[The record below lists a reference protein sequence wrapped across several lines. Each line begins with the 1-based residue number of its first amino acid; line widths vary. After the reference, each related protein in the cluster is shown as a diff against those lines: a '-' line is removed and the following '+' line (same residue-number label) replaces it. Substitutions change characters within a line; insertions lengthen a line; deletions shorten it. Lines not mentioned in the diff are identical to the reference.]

1 MIIPYDLKVRCVK
14 ESYTGKTAREIYNGI
29 FAPEHGDSMSFS
41 TFARKLRYWRNK
53 QMADGVTLERG
64 TYGGFTAHGATVQ
77 VNGNGE
83 ITQAWIKQKAEDV
96 NWDDIKDFIRENV
109 QPLKIDACE
118 ISGGTMLEIPLFDM
132 HFGIASLEDYT
143 QQTREIMCII
153 EAKAYDEINIIFGQD
168 MLHTNDMRGHT
179 AKGTSIEAAD
189 FRNAWEDAWNFW
201 QNVIPACL
209 EHSPKVNVIYSKGNH
224 DECSSWC
231 LFKALQVAFPQAHFD
246 DTFRDRKCIHW
257 RRCFIGV
264 THGEGVKREPRD
276 LRGQFTIR
284 FPTEFADSDVRE
296 IHAGHLHCESESDLY
311 GVMIRRTSTAKPD
324 DAWSN
329 SEGYIGAHKRFMLFE
344 WLPSRLKAVYY
355 V

>member
-53 QMADGVTLERG
+53 QMADGVTLECG

-118 ISGGTMLEIPLFDM
+118 ISGDTMLEIPLFDM

-143 QQTREIMCII
+143 QQTREIKRII

-201 QNVIPACL
+201 HNVIPACL
-209 EHSPKVNVIYSKGNH
+209 EHSQKVNVIYSKGNH

-264 THGEGVKREPRD
+264 THGEGAKREPRD

-324 DAWSN
+324 DAWGN
-329 SEGYIGAHKRFMLFE
+329 SEGYIGAHKRFMMFE